1 MAMKEAS
8 LKTASVAESMNKA
21 NKGQCSQAL
30 LIQAYC
36 ISVNQQPKVDFSLIQ
51 GEDLEKYQ
59 TDINEALEIAQAHS
73 RRYLNVIQPAI
84 LVNIANI
91 GNYYALHDAV
101 ATTLPEGST
110 EAEWIAALTTLATES
125 SNYQTTA
132 LGIVSQLKS
141 LSDEMNMDSAN
152 FRTIVIDLNARVEG
166 DNGALA
172 DLDNNLKIIQKHID
186 GVITAVVISGLAI
199 IGGIF
204 AMVGGAV
211 LMPEAPEV
219 STELFAGGFGV
230 LAMGTGGAVVSAA
243 ILQALCDEKVEVF
256 REESTLKA
264 EVKLAGGISQ
274 SYASLTNQVA
284 IAVMAATNMSNAWTS
299 LSADLGSMIK
309 DLENKIVSAGEIR
322 TLFLAAANTAIK
334 TVLSDIQ
341 IIKVQMSGVQY
352 NIAKKGE
359 TVSEAIAA
367 VVEGNQLQSE
377 RLTESPQSSAPSGA
391 LSQSL
396 ANLTVAENQIGS
408 IKNLPASAQRI
419 QEEALTIG
427 FGHTRLHDPCPVLSA
442 PFRERSGPGVAG
454 PKGRRT
460 HFRRLRLTNIPRLIT
475 RIQSL
480 QSYVAK
486 YVESALPQLDT
497 IETMLANNVPLEEI
511 RTAVDNLRK
520 ETDFLNTI
528 LDPVM
533 LCIEETIETMY
544 GYPDQLTSILAGII
558 KQRTVLQ
565 GQLGY
570 AENREKTVEKKYCM
584 LIALGPFGLAG
595 LAAATAFYMS
605 IKKEVNG
612 YKSEISALN
621 SQIDSLNIM
630 ITATGQLYTDLGNV
644 TSSVAS
650 VKNAVSFVSNDIL
663 EIESDLSSEDARI
676 VIAIKVKATI
686 TEVKTLAIDV
696 S

>member
-59 TDINEALEIAQAHS
+59 TEINEALEIAQAHS

-84 LVNIANI
+84 LVNISNI

-110 EAEWIAALTTLATES
+110 EAEWIAALTILATES

-141 LSDEMNMDSAN
+141 LSDEMNIDSAN
-152 FRTIVIDLNARVEG
+152 FRIIVTDLNARVKG
-166 DNGALA
+166 DDGALA
-172 DLDNNLKIIQKHID
+172 DLDNNLNSIQKEID
-186 GVITAVVISGLAI
+186 GVIAGAVISGLAI
-199 IGGIF
+199 MGGVFMI
-204 AMVGGAV
+204 VVGAV
-211 LMPEAPEV
+211 SDTFTEGAATVLM
-219 STELFAGGFGV
+219 FGGYGV
-230 LAMGTGGAVVSAA
+230 LSVGALGETASGLTLAA
-243 ILQALCDEKVEVF
+243 LSEQKAVLYNQ
-256 REESTLKA
+256 RSTLKA

-274 SYASLTNQVA
+274 SYESLTNQVK
-284 IAVMAATNMSNAWTS
+284 IAVMAATNMSTAWTS
-299 LSADLGSMIK
+299 LSADLGNMIK
-309 DLENKIVSAGEIR
+309 DLEIGIVSAGEMR
-322 TLFLAAANTAIK
+322 TIFLAATNTAIK

-419 QEEALTIG
+419 QEES
-427 FGHTRLHDPCPVLSA
+427 LS
-442 PFRERSGPGVAG
+442 
-454 PKGRRT
+454 
-460 HFRRLRLTNIPRLIT
+460 NIPKLISQ
-475 RIQSL
+475 IQSL
-480 QSYVAK
+480 QGYVAK

-570 AENREKTVEKKYCM
+570 AENREKAAKKKYYM

-595 LAAATAFYMS
+595 LAAATAAYLS

-644 TSSVAS
+644 TSSVTS

-686 TEVKTLAIDV
+686 TEVKTLAIDA